1 MKGTLL
7 LLCMLVTAAIVYGQA
22 REGTVEYEKTQQPA
36 AVIELPYAPHVVEA
50 AMNDYLIKKGR
61 SRANDIK
68 GFRTFRNTQ
77 VSLTDSMNADLYFK
91 IERKSRKEKEITNVS
106 LLLYPHN
113 KDFAVAA
120 KETHLNMEQAKD
132 YLDQLV
138 PAIEAYNLE
147 LQIKEQNDMV
157 VKAESKYKKLV
168 DNGDD
173 LSKDKINIEQKIANN
188 KDDQAKQTIEVTKQK
203 QALALL
209 VDQRKS

>member
-1 MKGTLL
+1 MKRTLL
-7 LLCMLVTAAIVYGQA
+7 SLCMLVTAAIVYGQA
-22 REGTVEYEKTQQPA
+22 KEGTVEYEKTQQPA
-36 AVIELPYAPHVVEA
+36 AVIELPYSSNVVEA

-68 GFRTFRNTQ
+68 GFSTFRNTQ
-77 VSLTDSMNADLYFK
+77 LSPTDSMNADLYFK
-91 IERKSRKEKEITNVS
+91 VERKSKKEKEITNVS

-113 KDFAVAA
+113 KDFAVTV
-120 KETHLNMEQAKD
+120 KETHLNMEQAID

-147 LQIKEQNDMV
+147 LQIKEQNDRV
-157 VKAESKYKKLV
+157 IKAESKYKNLV
-168 DNGDD
+168 ENGDD
-173 LSKDKINIEQKIANN
+173 LNKDKTNIEQKIVNN
-188 KDDQAKQTIEVTKQK
+188 KDDQARQTVELAKQK

>member
-1 MKGTLL
+1 MKRTLL
-7 LLCMLVTAAIVYGQA
+7 LLCMLVIAAIVYGQA
-22 REGTVEYEKTQQPA
+22 KEGTVEYEKTQQPA
-36 AVIELPYAPHVVEA
+36 AVIELPYSPNVVEA

-68 GFRTFRNTQ
+68 GFSTFRNTQ
-77 VSLTDSMNADLYFK
+77 LSPSDSMNADLYFK
-91 IERKSRKEKEITNVS
+91 VERKSKKEKEITNVS

-113 KDFAVAA
+113 KDFAVTV

-147 LQIKEQNDMV
+147 LQIKEQNDRV
-157 VKAESKYKKLV
+157 IKAESKYKNLV
-168 DNGDD
+168 ENGDD
-173 LSKDKINIEQKIANN
+173 LNKDKINIEQKIVNN
-188 KDDQAKQTIEVTKQK
+188 KDDQARQTVELAKQK

>member
-1 MKGTLL
+1 MKRTLL
-7 LLCMLVTAAIVYGQA
+7 SLCMLVTAAIVYGQA
-22 REGTVEYEKTQQPA
+22 KEGTVEYEKTQQPA
-36 AVIELPYAPHVVEA
+36 AVIELPYSPNVVEA

-68 GFRTFRNTQ
+68 GFSTFRNTQ
-77 VSLTDSMNADLYFK
+77 LSPTDSMNADLYFK
-91 IERKSRKEKEITNVS
+91 VERKSKKEKEITNVS

-113 KDFAVAA
+113 KDFAVTV

-147 LQIKEQNDMV
+147 LQIKEQNDRV
-157 VKAESKYKKLV
+157 IKAESKYKNLV
-168 DNGDD
+168 ENGND
-173 LSKDKINIEQKIANN
+173 LNKDKINIEQKIVNN
-188 KDDQAKQTIEVTKQK
+188 KDDQARQTVELAKQK

>member
-1 MKGTLL
+1 MKRTLL
-7 LLCMLVTAAIVYGQA
+7 LLCMLATAAIVYGQA
-22 REGTVEYEKTQQPA
+22 KEGTVEYEKTQQPA
-36 AVIELPYAPHVVEA
+36 AVIELPYSPNVVEA

-68 GFRTFRNTQ
+68 GFSTFRNTQ
-77 VSLTDSMNADLYFK
+77 LSPSDSMNADLYFK
-91 IERKSRKEKEITNVS
+91 VERKSKKEKEITNVS

-113 KDFAVAA
+113 KDFAVTV

-147 LQIKEQNDMV
+147 LQIKEQNDRV
-157 VKAESKYKKLV
+157 IKAESKYKNLV
-168 DNGDD
+168 ENGDD
-173 LSKDKINIEQKIANN
+173 LNKDKINIEQKIVNN
-188 KDDQAKQTIEVTKQK
+188 KDDQARQTVELAKQK